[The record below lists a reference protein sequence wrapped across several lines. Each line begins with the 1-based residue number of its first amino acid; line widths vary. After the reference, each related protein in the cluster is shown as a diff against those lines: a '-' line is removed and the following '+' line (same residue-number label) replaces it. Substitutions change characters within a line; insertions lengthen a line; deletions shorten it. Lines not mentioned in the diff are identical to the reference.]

1 MNRVTLV
8 LAMLVGSTVAVAGG
22 VQEKKARDAVDAAA
36 AKAASDIKSCGKK
49 FTVTFDWKA
58 YDAIDWKGIGRDKLE
73 YMENERMSLADLGLG
88 LDKLCADKDYKAA
101 FVKVSTI
108 VYKSTNDDKIT
119 VKATIAGSTLTISNY
134 SFGSTRHADDY
145 ETAAKAAL

>member
-1 MNRVTLV
+1 
-8 LAMLVGSTVAVAGG
+8 
-22 VQEKKARDAVDAAA
+22 
-36 AKAASDIKSCGKK
+36 
-49 FTVTFDWKA
+49 
-58 YDAIDWKGIGRDKLE
+58 
-73 YMENERMSLADLGLG
+73 MSLADLGIG

-119 VKATIAGSTLTISNY
+119 VKATVVGGTLTISNY

>member
-1 MNRVTLV
+1 MKKVTLV
-8 LAMLVGSTVAVAGG
+8 LAMLVGSTLAVAGG
-22 VQEKKARDAVDAAA
+22 VAEKKARDAVDAAV

-58 YDAIDWKGIGRDKLE
+58 YDAIDWKGIGRDKLD
-73 YMENERMSLADLGLG
+73 YMENERMSLADLGIG

-101 FVKVSTI
+101 FVKISNI
-108 VYKSTNDDKIT
+108 VYRSTNDDKIT
-119 VKATIAGSTLTISNY
+119 VKATVSGSTLTIANY
-134 SFGSTRHADDY
+134 SFGSTRHTDDY

>member
-8 LAMLVGSTVAVAGG
+8 LATLLASTVAVAGG
-22 VQEKKARDAVDAAA
+22 VAEKKKRDEVDAQV
-36 AKAASDIKSCGKK
+36 AKASADIKSCGKK

-58 YDAIDWKGIGRDKLE
+58 YDALDWKTIGRDKLDW
-73 YMENERMSLADLGLG
+73 MENERMSLVELGQG

-101 FVKVSTI
+101 FVKMSTI
-108 VYKSTNDDKIT
+108 VYRSTNDDKIT
-119 VKATIAGSTLTISNY
+119 VKATVGGSTLTISNY

-145 ETAAKAAL
+145 ETAANAAL